1 MSNKNFGEPW
11 EGKIERIRE
20 NLREGR
26 YALQDGIYPIVKEL
40 IQNAEDALA
49 TRLLIA
55 WEPGLPKAEHPLLR
69 GPGLLAINDGKF
81 DAANGRAIR
90 EMGLS
95 SKAADAS
102 TIGKFGL
109 GMKSVFHL
117 AEVFFFVAVN
127 EAGQRIDAD
136 IRSPWSADQG
146 GLHPDWDEFGERD
159 QAAITTLVHSL
170 FGRGQWFCLW
180 LPLRTVDNCAS
191 VDPIE
196 SFYPG
201 DQPADRLLG
210 HKQLAPA
217 ASIVPMLAHLQLLQ
231 IRIHDPNP
239 TTFDIRVG
247 EHSTRRIP
255 LTNLPSIGDGQ
266 AVQFAGQV
274 TATVRSTASSFIYSG
289 AEQRLNDSRLAA
301 LERDENKK
309 WPKRFATDSTTGQS
323 RQVPEKARQHAA
335 VCFTA
340 LENSRSSGQLR
351 IHWAV
356 FLPLGQPETIELTSA
371 GWDVD
376 LMLHG
381 WFFPNS
387 GRTEVEGLRQNVPP
401 PEDIADSA
409 SVRLAWNHRLATAG
423 TLPLLPAA
431 FADIA
436 HRCDWNHR
444 ARLAVTG
451 AIQRSHLFARFR
463 DDVCRRDASL
473 RRLTKGGAFEW
484 QMVPAQLPV
493 LSLPIT
499 HDETL
504 PGAVFP
510 TLFRIVDQYAFVLQ
524 GSPRLTAS
532 AAEQHW
538 PVERVRELLPTVSA
552 RNLMQSPAQCDYFLQ
567 FLSTAT
573 TEPAKTLF
581 VKELIALARSAIIA
595 ERGKDAKV
603 QVRSLGLL
611 LNHVPNDRC
620 IALSIDITDGTLAD
634 LFLALC
640 DATESVVW
648 IPQTVVPEGFACAG
662 SLDAS
667 EALRVLRALAGWTQ
681 RSLSTQQADRVG
693 IIAAQIIRATRGLTS
708 LLPDASELLLFSG
721 TDCRERSDVRLS
733 WKSIFEHHRRSTLFV
748 KPSPMAYQLQDA
760 LAEESILLI
769 SRELADAVFGGRDDA
784 PQQCREGQML
794 AALTEKP
801 ALAVSSQRRKL
812 FETMLKFADGRRD
825 ADFRN
830 SVRYLL
836 HARPTVFASS
846 ESLLVPSDSDNNIWW
861 RIARLSVADSD
872 QQWRIVDPAFARHL
886 SAEHR
891 SEFGIEVVGADE
903 AERLATN
910 VAPDAFGTLHPSE
923 SEYSTLL
930 KHIVDDQLLKRLP
943 IHRALD
949 DQFVSLTDR
958 TYWEGK
964 WSLPAELQPG
974 VCILARST
982 DEPTWRRQQQLI
994 RPLDSLSVI
1003 EIILKAVEPH
1013 RHWTLM
1019 MDCLEDTPPLPNA
1032 TLAQLKRTA
1041 WVPLTNGAA
1050 AKPEDILHLP
1060 RLHEDVARLVAEY
1073 PGVFV
1078 DPQSLAE
1085 DFRARFAYPRFISEI
1100 VPGLDDALSML
1111 GTLLLEDPKNAV
1123 GSADITFEDWL
1134 AAFQADDGALFPQI
1148 ALLKALGTKHLQA
1161 GQSTF
1166 GVLKQPVSDS
1176 RTQQFLTF
1184 LEASHRRDRGA
1195 GRKLLVRVFGKYL
1208 RQLLLLTGY
1217 EVGVASARFPA
1228 LDGQWKSPRELT
1240 LANDGISPSCVIDRH
1255 IEEEIADLLPIAL
1268 QKQGHDS
1275 LDDGSTTRGFLSSR
1289 EPDWNVP
1296 AAAQR
1301 LRSYFDRWRDL
1312 IPNEQIGGF
1321 LALLGDDPAM
1331 QALAEEYLGR
1341 NRTLEETRDK
1351 FSLPAAVGGRD
1362 ETGNPLLEDA
1372 PTMIRK
1378 QRVVVEIAD
1387 EPTVVV
1393 LNLLGEEFAAPR
1405 NERPATLFV
1414 GYGKRNNPFP
1424 HRIEQGLRIRC
1435 FRLNVIDPTAFN
1447 ESELSA
1453 LLRDSAAK
1461 FIREAYN
1468 SLENQTRFL
1477 ATWDDLAS
1485 SDQLDIRIAQSRI
1498 IEHGFLIL
1506 AQYGLRSDPVLARV
1520 LERWDLA
1527 ERLKLERESQMR
1539 ETQSRQSRNPD
1550 REMAE
1555 ARAELRRLF
1564 EEPPTTHTQYQVLA
1578 AVKQRISDHYQYKP
1592 SSIPFELFQNADD
1605 AYAEL
1610 RQFFGRAEPADSPHE
1625 RTFEIVMQPTR
1636 LVFVHFGRRIN
1647 QYPIDADST
1656 AHGFDSDLWKMSV
1669 LSLSNKGQSEDAKVV
1684 PVTGKF
1690 GLGFKSVFLACDRP
1704 RLLSGRLAFEFIGG
1718 IYPRRL
1724 IGEARR
1730 DLDELR
1736 TQLAHAEP
1744 QATVIALDLRGE
1756 LLVED
1761 VAKRFLKLAHILVV
1775 FARQIRRCICGSDR
1789 DTVTWQPIDVPGVF
1803 GCRSGDLTPLPVS
1816 GHKGESIRV
1825 LQFHSDAGECLF
1837 ALGSHGIESFP
1848 SEIPSIWVMAPT
1860 EEVLQ
1865 LGFLINGRFALD
1877 VGRAQLAR
1885 DPAQNQAAA
1894 LRLGRSFGKQLEE
1907 FFLAFQD
1914 PSSRSA
1920 VRHSL
1925 RLAADTQAFDIWS
1938 SLWERLVVAVS
1949 ERTGSDQP
1957 ADELIRDMLWA
1968 SLDSGVAHFYSQS
1981 AAIPVRLPGKRFEM
1995 DLVSL
2000 ANVRFAIRGVL
2011 AQRDRRPTY
2020 DGYALAC
2027 VCGWPKFR
2035 DRVGNGMLVS
2045 HDRVFRPLERLCAD
2059 LVQHIQVISISEILG
2074 WELLHCMVA
2083 PEQAEQFGAL
2093 LTREFLSLIADPAE
2107 ANRLRDILDTIEF
2120 LANDGHYHPARE
2132 LLIGYAPPAEGGW
2145 GFDESLRTGFAPPSR
2160 VLNKQYTQTALRFFV
2175 SCREKLAVSA
2185 QEMAVWVR
2193 AAQDHVTRKAA
2204 LVYLADGEAG
2214 RTVQM
2219 ELSRQGLE
2227 STWLVDLATLPCFRE
2242 LSAAQQHRLADLL
2255 SRHDANGLLDE
2266 LLRGVPT
2273 VPRANPRI
2281 VLRAIHDWWVA
2292 EGAGALREYE
2302 GRVYP
2307 NGGLPSLAHPTD
2319 EHGRRKDWVTLFLL
2333 GLTHTMGRTVAEQH
2347 RSFLRQCEHEG
2358 WLDMIASSERDSAN
2372 WMRWID
2378 TFLDGQLDDSRFLQW
2393 MKQFVG
2399 IYQVSRHLDDYIEA
2413 FLAVQRFR
2421 DPFPLTQLTNTRSS
2435 AQFQA
2440 GGVSAPPLSRV
2451 LGMGQ
2456 CFVLRELF
2464 RHGVLSNP
2472 LAHPHCFV
2480 PVARVRRMLVDLGCE
2495 ALLVDQRPWEWSR
2508 VIFNFLQEH
2517 LGDAATFQGAFDIP
2531 LQVVAEDGEL
2541 QMQFFA
2547 ATIDSEDEE
2556 SALWFD
2562 DDSLIQPEDN

>member
-26 YALQDGIYPIVKEL
+26 YARQDGIYPIVKEL

-55 WEPGLPKAEHPLLR
+55 WEPRLPRAEHPLLR

-127 EAGQRIDAD
+127 EAGQQTDAD

-146 GLHPDWDEFGERD
+146 GLHPDWDEFGEQD
-159 QAAITTLVHSL
+159 QAAITMLVYSL
-170 FGRGQWFCLW
+170 FGKGRWFCLW
-180 LPLRTVDNCAS
+180 LPLRTVDNCAG
-191 VDPIE
+191 VPPIE

-201 DQPADRLLG
+201 DQPAERLLSS
-210 HKQLAPA
+210 KQFGAA
-217 ASIVPMLAHLQLLQ
+217 ASILPMLAHLRLLQ
-231 IRIHDPNP
+231 VRVDNPNP
-239 TTFDIRVG
+239 TTFDICVD

-255 LTNLPSIGDGQ
+255 LENLPSIGDGQ
-266 AVQFAGQV
+266 TVKFAGQV
-274 TATVRSTASSFIYSG
+274 TATALPTASSFIYSG
-289 AEQRLNDSRLAA
+289 AERRLNDIRLSS
-301 LERDENKK
+301 LERDESKK
-309 WPKRFATDSTTGQS
+309 WPKRFATDSRTGES

-340 LENSRSSGQLR
+340 LENSLGPGQLR

-356 FLPLGQPETIELTSA
+356 FLPLGQPETIALTSA
-371 GWDVD
+371 NWDVD

-401 PEDIADSA
+401 PDAIEDSA
-409 SVRLAWNHRLATAG
+409 SVRLAWNHQLATCG

-431 FADIA
+431 LADIS
-436 HRCDWNHR
+436 HRCDWNDR
-444 ARLAVTG
+444 AILAVTD
-451 AIQRSHLFARFR
+451 AIQHSQLFARFR
-463 DDVCRRDASL
+463 PDVCLRDAWL
-473 RRLTKGGAFEW
+473 RRLTKVGAFEW
-484 QMVPAQLPV
+484 HIVPAQLPV
-493 LSLPIT
+493 LSLPST

-510 TLFRIVDQYAFVLQ
+510 TLFRIAHRNAFVLQ
-524 GSPRLTAS
+524 GSPRLTNS
-532 AAEQHW
+532 SAEQYW
-538 PVERVRELLPTVSA
+538 PVETVRELLPSVSA
-552 RNLMQSPAQCDYFLQ
+552 RNLMQNPAQCDYFLQ

-573 TEPAKTLF
+573 TESATTLF
-581 VKELIALARSAIIA
+581 ANELVALARSAIIVHR
-595 ERGKDAKV
+595 EKDAEHD
-603 QVRSLGLL
+603 QRSLGLL

-620 IALSIDITDGTLAD
+620 IALAIDITDDVLAD

-648 IPQTVVPEGFACAG
+648 IPQTLLPGGFACAG
-662 SLDAS
+662 CLDAS
-667 EALRVLRALAGWTQ
+667 EAMRVLRTLAHWSQ
-681 RSLSTQQADRVG
+681 RTLPAQQADRVG
-693 IIAAQIIRATRGLTS
+693 IIAAQIIRATRGLTA
-708 LLPDASELLLFSG
+708 LLADANELLLFSG
-721 TDCRERSDVRLS
+721 TNCRERTELRIS
-733 WKSIFEHHRRSTLFV
+733 WKSLFEHHHRSTLFI

-760 LAEESILLI
+760 LAEESILLV
-769 SRELADAVFGGRDDA
+769 SKELADAVFAGRDDA

-801 ALAVSSQRRKL
+801 ALAASSQRRKL

-825 ADFRN
+825 ADYRN

-836 HARPTVFASS
+836 HAQPAVFAAS
-846 ESLLVPSDSDNNIWW
+846 ESLLVPSDGDNNIWW

-872 QQWRIVDPAFARHL
+872 QHWRIVDPTFARHL

-891 SEFGIEVVGADE
+891 NEFAIEVVGADE

-910 VAPDAFGTLHPSE
+910 ATPDAFGTLNPSE

-930 KHIVDDQLLKRLP
+930 KHIGDDQLLKRLP
-943 IHRALD
+943 IHRSLD
-949 DQFVSLTDR
+949 DQFVSLTER

-974 VCILARST
+974 ARILARST

-994 RPLDSLSVI
+994 RPLDSLAVI
-1003 EIILKAVEPH
+1003 DIILESVEPH
-1013 RHWTLM
+1013 RHWSLM
-1019 MDCLEDTPPLPNA
+1019 MDCLEDAPPLPNV
-1032 TLAQLKRTA
+1032 TLARLKRTA
-1041 WVPLTNGAA
+1041 WVPLSDGAA

-1060 RLHEDVARLVAEY
+1060 RLNEDVARLVAQY
-1073 PGVFV
+1073 PGVFA
-1078 DPQSLAE
+1078 DPQSLME
-1085 DFRARFAYPRFISEI
+1085 DFRARTAYHRFISEI

-1111 GTLLLEDPKNAV
+1111 GTLLLEDSRNAV
-1123 GSADITFEDWL
+1123 GDADVAFEDWL
-1134 AAFQADDGALFPQI
+1134 AAFQADDGTLFPQI

-1166 GVLKQPVSDS
+1166 GVLKQPVAES
-1176 RTQQFLTF
+1176 RTRQFLAF
-1184 LEASHRRDRGA
+1184 LEASHRRDRGG

-1208 RQLLLLTGY
+1208 RQLLLVTGY
-1217 EVGVASARFPA
+1217 QVGVATTTLPA
-1228 LDGQWKSPRELT
+1228 SDGQWKSPRELS
-1240 LANDGISPSCVIDRH
+1240 LANDGIAPSYVIDRH
-1255 IEEEIADLLPIAL
+1255 IEEEIADLLPISL
-1268 QKQGHDS
+1268 QKQGHDA
-1275 LDDGSTTRGFLSSR
+1275 LDDGSGGGFLKSR

-1321 LALLGDDPAM
+1321 LALLGDDPDM
-1331 QALAEEYLGR
+1331 QALAAEYLGR

-1351 FSLPAAVGGRD
+1351 FSLPPAVGGRD
-1362 ETGNPLLEDA
+1362 EAGNALLEDA
-1372 PTMIRK
+1372 PTMIHK

-1387 EPTVVV
+1387 EPTAEV

-1424 HRIEQGLRIRC
+1424 HRMDQGLRIRC
-1435 FRLNVIDPTAFN
+1435 FRLNAIDPTESN

-1498 IEHGFLIL
+1498 IEHGFLLL

-1520 LERWDLA
+1520 LQRWDLA
-1527 ERLKLERESQMR
+1527 ERLKLERESQTR

-1555 ARAELRRLF
+1555 ARAELRRLL
-1564 EEPPTTHTQYQVLA
+1564 EEPPTTQTQSQILA

-1610 RQFFGRAEPADSPHE
+1610 RQFFGRADSVDSPQTS
-1625 RTFEIVMQPTR
+1625 TFEIMTQRTR

-1647 QYPIDADST
+1647 QYPIDADLT

-1669 LSLSNKGQSEDAKVV
+1669 LSLSNKGQSEDARAV

-1724 IGEARR
+1724 VGEERR
-1730 DLDELR
+1730 DLDDLR
-1736 TQLAHAEP
+1736 GQLGQADP
-1744 QATVIALDLRGE
+1744 QTTVIALDLRNG
-1756 LLVED
+1756 LVASD
-1761 VAKRFLKLAHILVV
+1761 VAERFQNLAHILVV
-1775 FARQIRRCICGSDR
+1775 FARQIRHCIFGVNR
-1789 DTVTWQPIDVPGVF
+1789 DSVTWQPSDVPGVS
-1803 GCRSGDLTPLPVS
+1803 GCRSGELTPLPFPDRR
-1816 GHKGESIRV
+1816 GESIRAI
-1825 LQFHSDAGECLF
+1825 QFHSEVGECLF
-1837 ALGSHGIESFP
+1837 ALGSRGIDSFP
-1848 SEIPSIWVMAPT
+1848 PEVPSIWVMAPT

-1865 LGFLINGRFALD
+1865 LGFLVNGPFALD

-1907 FFLAFQD
+1907 FFLAFQN
-1914 PSSRSA
+1914 PSSRSEI
-1920 VRHSL
+1920 RNSL

-1938 SLWERLVVAVS
+1938 SLWERLVTAVS
-1949 ERTGSDQP
+1949 ERTTSDQP
-1957 ADELIRDMLWA
+1957 ADQLIRDMLWA
-1968 SLDSGVAHFYSQS
+1968 SIDSGAARFYSQC
-1981 AAIPVRLPGKRFEM
+1981 AAIPARLPGKRFDKE
-1995 DLVSL
+1995 LVSL
-2000 ANVRFAIRGVL
+2000 ADVRFAIRGVL
-2011 AQRDRRPTY
+2011 AQRDRRPDF

-2035 DRVGNGMLVS
+2035 DRVGDGMLVS
-2045 HDRVFRPLERLCAD
+2045 HDRVFRPLERLCPD
-2059 LVQHIQVISISEILG
+2059 LVQHVEVISISEILG
-2074 WELLHCMVA
+2074 WELPLRMVDA
-2083 PEQAEQFGAL
+2083 EQAELFGEL
-2093 LTREFLSLIADPAE
+2093 LTRDFLNLVADPTE
-2107 ANRLRDILDTIEF
+2107 ASRIRDILDTIEF
-2120 LANDGHYHPARE
+2120 LANDHHYHSARE

-2145 GFDESLRTGFAPPSR
+2145 GFDESLRAAFAPPSR
-2160 VLNKQYTQTALRFFV
+2160 VLDKRYTLTALRFFV
-2175 SCREKLAVSA
+2175 ACREKLAVSA
-2185 QEMAVWVR
+2185 QETALWVR
-2193 AAQDHVTRKAA
+2193 AAQDHATRKAA
-2204 LVYLADGEAG
+2204 LIYLADGEAG

-2219 ELSRQGLE
+2219 ELNRQGLE
-2227 STWLVDLATLPCFRE
+2227 GTWLADLANLPCFRE
-2242 LSAAQQHRLADLL
+2242 LSVAQQHRLADLL
-2255 SRHDANGLLDE
+2255 SRHDADSLLAD
-2266 LLRGVPT
+2266 LLRSAPT
-2273 VPRANPRI
+2273 VAYANPRS
-2281 VLRAIHDWWVA
+2281 VLRAIHDWWIA

-2302 GRVYP
+2302 ERVYP

-2319 EHGRRKDWVTLFLL
+2319 DHGRRKDWVTLFLL

-2358 WLDMIASSERDSAN
+2358 WLDMIASSERNSVN

-2378 TFLDGQLDDSRFLQW
+2378 SFLDGQLDDSRFLQW

-2399 IYQVSRHLDDYIEA
+2399 IYQVSRHLDEYIEA

-2421 DPFPLTQLTNTRSS
+2421 EPFPLTQLTNTRTS

-2495 ALLVDQRPWEWSR
+2495 ALLADQRPWEWSR
-2508 VIFNFLQEH
+2508 VIFTFLQQH
-2517 LGDAATFQGAFDIP
+2517 LGDAATFRGAFDIP
-2531 LQVVAEDGEL
+2531 LQIVADDSEL
-2541 QMQFFA
+2541 QMRFFA
-2547 ATIDSEDEE
+2547 ATIESEDDE

-2562 DDSLIQPEDN
+2562 DNGLIQPEDN